1 MRPSPACRAELD
13 GIVTNIE
20 LTLASIVQGL
30 ALQFLAQ
37 NAGDLL
43 SRSRIF
49 SWLYAVAAL
58 LIILLFWS
66 RALIHTLTL
75 IRWPLEFVH
84 NFFYFGCALIEGL
97 LFMKLNDP
105 FMWFTLN
112 AAFAGAVWALF
123 IHDLRL
129 IRMRM
134 DDSLGPVG
142 ARLYAIVAAEQWLN
156 IRFVMPAMV
165 LYCGGAAFLIH
176 RNPAFWIG
184 RHWHLLLIA
193 GQVLALL
200 GYLIYVVRWFIR
212 ITPTISA
219 TRAEWVD
226 DPANGQGGLAED
238 ASAGQTSG

>member
-13 GIVTNIE
+13 GVVTNIE

-30 ALQFLAQ
+30 ALQFLTQ

-43 SRSRIF
+43 SRSRMV
-49 SWLYAVAAL
+49 SWPYAIGAL

-97 LFMKLNDP
+97 LFMKLSDP
-105 FMWFTLN
+105 FMWFALN
-112 AAFAGAVWALF
+112 AAFASAVWALF

-134 DDSLGPVG
+134 DDGLGPIG
-142 ARLYAIVAAEQWLN
+142 ARLYAIVAADQWRN
-156 IRFVMPAMV
+156 IRFIMPAMV

-176 RNPAFWIG
+176 RDPDFWIG
-184 RHWHLLLIA
+184 RHWHLLLIG
-193 GQVLALL
+193 GQVIALF

-212 ITPTISA
+212 ITPTIGG
-219 TRAEWVD
+219 TREEWVD
-226 DPANGQGGLAED
+226 ETKNGQRGLGQD
-238 ASAGQTSG
+238 SSARQTVA